1 MSTPAS
7 AAAGSATTMLTHV
20 KVQLALHELR
30 AGSGRPLLLLH
41 GLGEHTPPAAPAF
54 AESWPGPVFGLD
66 LTGHGGSSRAPGG
79 GYTAEIVM
87 ADADAALAHLGPA
100 TVVGRGLGAYVAL
113 LIAGA
118 RPELVV
124 GAVLCDGPG
133 LNGGGPAPHSPS
145 VIAPTPDAVTR
156 ALADPTLPDPFAMV
170 ELARDVRP
178 DDYATTYARQAL
190 QFSGLDAPIAIA
202 AVVRPPWLAAVAA
215 EPGVVAEPLGEAL
228 ARYAALATPE
238 RGA

>member
-1 MSTPAS
+1 MSTPAPD
-7 AAAGSATTMLTHV
+7 ARVTTMLTHV
-20 KVQLALHELR
+20 RVQLALHELR
-30 AGSGRPLLLLH
+30 GGTDRPLLLLH
-41 GLGEHTPPAAPAF
+41 GLGERTPDAVPAF
-54 AESWPGPVFGLD
+54 ATAWPGPVHGLD
-66 LTGHGGSSRAPGG
+66 LTGHGGSSRALGG
-79 GYTAEIVM
+79 GYTAEILM
-87 ADADAALAHLGPA
+87 ADVDAALAHLGPA

-145 VIAPTPDAVTR
+145 VIAPTPDAMIR
-156 ALADPTLPDPFAMV
+156 ALADATLPDPFAMV

-202 AVVRPPWLAAVAA
+202 AVVRPPWLAAVAD
-215 EPGVVAEPLGEAL
+215 EPGVVAEPLADAL
-228 ARYAALATPE
+228 TRYAALPTPT
-238 RGA
+238 A